1 MNRKQLKE
9 KHLELNEYQPFTEKE
24 NNRFNKKDKSMIRN
38 IQILNNFNK
47 KQAIVLLKKYKSTP
61 KEALKTIAK
70 KYRSRLKKYSSPQK
84 PEIRGHFKES
94 SKHKK
99 PEYKT
104 TKILQS
110 SREKLK
116 EYLKEPKNKRSANY
130 SKVQKASKKYIDASE
145 YELRYGVNSKK
156 ARAYRE
162 RIGLNT
168 KYEGRVIK

>member
-1 MNRKQLKE
+1 MNRKQLRE

-24 NNRFNKKDKSMIRN
+24 DTKFSKKDKSMIRN

-47 KQAIVLLKKYKSTP
+47 GQAMKLLKNYKSTP

-70 KYRSRLKKYSSPQK
+70 EYRARLKKYSSPQK
-84 PEIRGHFKES
+84 PEIRGQFKEG
-94 SKHKK
+94 SKYKK

-104 TKILQS
+104 TKILQLN
-110 SREKLK
+110 REKTK
-116 EYLKEPKNKRSANY
+116 EYLKESKNKRSVNY
-130 SKVQKASKKYIDASE
+130 PKVQKASKKYIDASE

-156 ARAYRE
+156 AQAYRE

-168 KYEGRVIK
+168 KYEGRIIK